1 MNTSYPDVEV
11 ARDDEKLH
19 RRQMAEKINQ
29 LNQGKFNGVSQVTL
43 TPSATSTALIDTRIG
58 ANSFIGLQATTA
70 SAAAASPSIYIDTQQ
85 KGQAVMH
92 HPSNA
97 ATDQTFNVVIIG

>member
-11 ARDDEKLH
+11 FRDDEKLH

-29 LNQGKFNGVSQVTL
+29 LNQGKFNGVTQITL
-43 TPSATSTALIDTRIG
+43 TPSATSTTLTNSRIG
-58 ANSFIGLQATTA
+58 ANSFIGLQPTTA
-70 SAAAASPSIYIDTQQ
+70 SAATACPSIYIDTQQ
-85 KGQAVMH
+85 KGQATVH
-92 HPSNA
+92 HPSSA